1 MAFPTPTDPPMHP
14 DHPEHAHPILLR
26 PIHHDDLDAVLRVQA
41 ECYGP
46 AMQEPAGVIR
56 ARLAAAA
63 DTAFAASVGGVVL
76 GYLFAYR
83 SALGGVTPLG
93 AAYAPAGAPDT
104 LYLHDLAV
112 SPRAAGRGLARALA
126 GHALALARREALQWC
141 ALVSVQDS
149 QRFWERL
156 GYRAA
161 PCRTVQAR
169 QALATYPPAALYM
182 TRPAHP

>member
-1 MAFPTPTDPPMHP
+1 MHP
-14 DHPEHAHPILLR
+14 DRVLIR
-26 PIHHDDLDAVLRVQA
+26 PLSHDDLEAVLRVQA

-46 AMQEPAGVIR
+46 AMQEPAAVIR
-56 ARLAAAA
+56 ARLAAAG
-63 DTAFAASVGGVVL
+63 DTAFAAVAGGALL

-83 SALGGVTPLG
+83 SLLGSVTPLG

-112 SPRAAGRGLARALA
+112 SPRAAGQGLARRLA
-126 GHALALARREALQWC
+126 QHAAQLARREALPWC

-149 QRFWERL
+149 QRFWEKL

-161 PCRTVQAR
+161 ACPAPQAA
-169 QALATYPPAALYM
+169 QALASYPALALYM